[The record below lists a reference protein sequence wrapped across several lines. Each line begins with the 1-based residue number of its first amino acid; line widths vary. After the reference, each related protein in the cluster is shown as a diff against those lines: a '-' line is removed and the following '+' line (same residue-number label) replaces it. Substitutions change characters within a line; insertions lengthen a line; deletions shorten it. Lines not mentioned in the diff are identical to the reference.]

1 MKILVVGGA
10 GYVGGYLT
18 DILYNEKI
26 DVTVLDN
33 LTYERSYLKK
43 VNFIYGDIRNFEL
56 INSLINNFDLVI
68 WLAAL
73 VGDGACAINPKLTHE
88 INTNSVENLC
98 NNFKG
103 KIIFIS
109 TCSIYGFNNKIIDE
123 DGEKQPLSIYASSKL
138 KAEKYIVNRNDN
150 FQIIRLGTVF
160 GLGDLFSRIRLD
172 LVVNI
177 LTLKASNNEPMTV
190 YGGNQFRPLVHVKD
204 VSEFICHSI
213 NKKEKGIF
221 NLSYKNY
228 KIVDIAK
235 KIKSNFK
242 DCEIIFS
249 KEMFQDSRNY
259 KVSSI
264 KANNTGFKFKYN
276 LDYGIK
282 ELKSIFTEKRIKNT
296 DDNVYNNQ
304 KFLSSKLN

>member
-88 INTNSVENLC
+88 INSNSVENLC
-98 NNFKG
+98 KNFKG

-138 KAEKYIVNRNDN
+138 KAEKYIINRNDN

-160 GLGDLFSRIRLD
+160 GMGDLFSRIRLD

-177 LTLKASNNEPMTV
+177 LTLKASNKEPLTV

-204 VSEFICHSI
+204 VSEFIFHSI
-213 NKKEKGIF
+213 NKNEKGIF

-228 KIVDIAK
+228 QIVDIAK
-235 KIKSNFK
+235 KIKSNFQ
-242 DCEIIFS
+242 DCEIILS

-259 KVSSI
+259 KVSSN

-282 ELKSIFTEKRIKNT
+282 ELKSIFMEKRIKNT